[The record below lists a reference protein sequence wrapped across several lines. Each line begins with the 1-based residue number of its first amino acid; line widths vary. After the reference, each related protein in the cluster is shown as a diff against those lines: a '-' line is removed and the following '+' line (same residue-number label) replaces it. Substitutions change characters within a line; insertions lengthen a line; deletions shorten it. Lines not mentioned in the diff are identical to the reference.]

1 MNVSVDTLWDV
12 FSLFSSL
19 KTLLCVLKDDL
30 RVPSIMFLLNLIMH
44 LHDLS
49 LTCLSS
55 SHESWVSEHP

>member
-30 RVPSIMFLLNLIMH
+30 RVPSIMFLLNLTMH